1 MKYFKAFQDV
11 GRSNNIC
18 VDWDGKTSAK
28 EFFDARNLVPL
39 IALYVANMVNDVKM
53 NPVHCVGHSLGA
65 HICHMA
71 AAKLKELSGKPM
83 QRLTCTL
90 ALLVRKQIA
99 VIIVLLFFKC
109 AIQQFYRAI

>member
-1 MKYFKAFQDV
+1 M
-11 GRSNNIC
+11 
-18 VDWDGKTSAK
+18 DWDGKTRAK

-83 QRLTCTL
+83 QRLTCK
-90 ALLVRKQIA
+90 LVRNCTVPENCNHCIYFC
-99 VIIVLLFFKC
+99 LFSV
-109 AIQQFYRAI
+109 